1 MSFSGI
7 AIEQRQKEIK
17 ALKPFL
23 AFSMIGSLVLHLAVL
38 ASGIANL
45 LARVPEMEE
54 EPIELTFIEPEVKT
68 PPPIETKPEKLV
80 KEELAKTDTKV
91 LTSGGSAG
99 SGSIS
104 LGGGSPAKPAPIIP
118 QSNIPQQ
125 KTITTQPVSPLTQ
138 QNLSRA
144 QPVAPVQKL
153 AESFGTPKEQ
163 LQPSTEQQKIA
174 TAPQQ
179 QIEPVKPVV
188 TDGEK
193 PLEKANPENSSQ
205 TAISTNRQN
214 TPITQTTSSN
224 LDKYTQPEQNTPAS
238 SEKLRSL
245 LGDMRDLKAAQ
256 TNPGN
261 ASGELNKPV
270 LRGNGTGVTSG
281 NGSGT
286 GSGNGFGSGT
296 GSGNGSGSGTGSG
309 NGSGNGF
316 GSGTK
321 VATSPITPTLP
332 KPETKPQTISRLN
345 AAECEKC
352 ELKYPESARRRG
364 IEGNPKVQFDVDE
377 NGRTINVRLARS
389 SGNNELDAAA
399 VEQAREFKLK
409 PSAAGKRN
417 VQVSAN
423 YVQRGSR
430 QERQV
435 QERRR
440 QREEQ
445 RRQEVEESANLSRQQ
460 VENNLT
466 EEAARQKREVTADVR
481 TSGEQQTPTR
491 RKRRNFNQPNQ
502 SSDSN
507 GKLRSTLRQSR
518 ESVPAAEPTS
528 AGE

>member
-17 ALKPFL
+17 DLKPYL
-23 AFSMIGSLVLHLAVL
+23 AFTIIGSLVLHLAVL
-38 ASGIANL
+38 HSGIVNL

-118 QSNIPQQ
+118 QPNIPQQ

-138 QNLSRA
+138 QNLSRV

-153 AESFGTPKEQ
+153 AESFETPKEQ

-270 LRGNGTGVTSG
+270 LGG
-281 NGSGT
+281 
-286 GSGNGFGSGT
+286 
-296 GSGNGSGSGTGSG
+296 
-309 NGSGNGF
+309 
-316 GSGTK
+316 
-321 VATSPITPTLP
+321 
-332 KPETKPQTISRLN
+332 
-345 AAECEKC
+345 
-352 ELKYPESARRRG
+352 
-364 IEGNPKVQFDVDE
+364 
-377 NGRTINVRLARS
+377 
-389 SGNNELDAAA
+389 
-399 VEQAREFKLK
+399 
-409 PSAAGKRN
+409 N
-417 VQVSAN
+417 VQVA
-423 YVQRGSR
+423 VM
-430 QERQV
+430 V
-435 QERRR
+435 
-440 QREEQ
+440 
-445 RRQEVEESANLSRQQ
+445 
-460 VENNLT
+460 
-466 EEAARQKREVTADVR
+466 
-481 TSGEQQTPTR
+481 
-491 RKRRNFNQPNQ
+491 
-502 SSDSN
+502 
-507 GKLRSTLRQSR
+507 
-518 ESVPAAEPTS
+518 SVPVQVAVMVSVPVRVAVQVVAMVEVRVRRSQHLQQPQYCQNLKQS
-528 AGE
+528 LKLFLG

>member
-1 MSFSGI
+1 
-7 AIEQRQKEIK
+7 
-17 ALKPFL
+17 
-23 AFSMIGSLVLHLAVL
+23 
-38 ASGIANL
+38 
-45 LARVPEMEE
+45 
-54 EPIELTFIEPEVKT
+54 
-68 PPPIETKPEKLV
+68 
-80 KEELAKTDTKV
+80 
-91 LTSGGSAG
+91 
-99 SGSIS
+99 
-104 LGGGSPAKPAPIIP
+104 
-118 QSNIPQQ
+118 
-125 KTITTQPVSPLTQ
+125 
-138 QNLSRA
+138 
-144 QPVAPVQKL
+144 
-153 AESFGTPKEQ
+153 
-163 LQPSTEQQKIA
+163 
-174 TAPQQ
+174 
-179 QIEPVKPVV
+179 
-188 TDGEK
+188 
-193 PLEKANPENSSQ
+193 
-205 TAISTNRQN
+205 
-214 TPITQTTSSN
+214 
-224 LDKYTQPEQNTPAS
+224 
-238 SEKLRSL
+238 
-245 LGDMRDLKAAQ
+245 MRDLKAAQ

-270 LRGNGTGVTSG
+270 LGGNGTGVASG

-296 GSGNGSGSGTGSG
+296 GSGNGFGSGTGSVNG
-309 NGSGNGF
+309 NGNGR

-321 VATSPITPTLP
+321 VATSPTTPTLP

-435 QERRR
+435 EERRR

-445 RRQEVEESANLSRQQ
+445 RRQMEIQESANLSRQQ
-460 VENNLT
+460 AENNLT

-502 SSDSN
+502 SSDNS
-507 GKLRSTLRQSR
+507 GKLRSILRQSR
-518 ESVPAAEPTS
+518 ESEPMTEPTTG
-528 AGE
+528 GE